1 MAKYKSQF
9 TVLLLSK
16 LYFDDILVRFRD
28 CIVISIK
35 FENYF
40 DIFYFVLHF
49 ENSILSKAVYLS
61 FINQGKDIEFSI
73 FFW

>member
-1 MAKYKSQF
+1 MYIMTKYKSQF
-9 TVLLLSK
+9 TVSLLSK
-16 LYFDDILVRFRD
+16 LYFDIRD

-35 FENYF
+35 SEKYF
-40 DIFYFVLHF
+40 DVFYFVLHF
-49 ENSILSKAVYLS
+49 ENSILSKAIYLS